1 MMSAKE
7 QCLADALCRIDE
19 MQARAFRQEED
30 LSRLRGVV
38 QLLLTEERL
47 LARDGGERGYR
58 RMNHRMNHGGD
69 AAATKEEDEE

>member
-1 MMSAKE
+1 MSLSAKE

-47 LARDGGERGYR
+47 LGGETRDYK

-69 AAATKEEDEE
+69 AAATSKDDEK

>member
-47 LARDGGERGYR
+47 LARETRDYK

-69 AAATKEEDEE
+69 AAATKEEDEG

>member
-1 MMSAKE
+1 MSLSAKE

-47 LARDGGERGYR
+47 RGGDGRGYR
-58 RMNHRMNHGGD
+58 RFNQGGAD
-69 AAATKEEDEE
+69 AAATKEEDER

>member
-1 MMSAKE
+1 MSLSARE

-47 LARDGGERGYR
+47 LARGGETRDYK
-58 RMNHRMNHGGD
+58 RMNHGGD
-69 AAATKEEDEE
+69 AAATSKDDEK

>member
-1 MMSAKE
+1 MSLSAKE

-47 LARDGGERGYR
+47 LGGDGRGYK

-69 AAATKEEDEE
+69 AAATERNNEK

>member
-1 MMSAKE
+1 MSLSAKE

-38 QLLLTEERL
+38 QLLLAEERL
-47 LARDGGERGYR
+47 LARDGRGYR
-58 RMNHRMNHGGD
+58 RFNQGGAD

>member
-1 MMSAKE
+1 MSLSAKE

-47 LARDGGERGYR
+47 LARAGGERGYR
-58 RMNHRMNHGGD
+58 RFNQGGAD